1 MWNMKQNNETVLA
14 EETSIESE
22 CASVNIIH
30 HTQYANHDE
39 RCVILKESK
48 YESVVQIPNG
58 VGYDDNIPYALSVS
72 FIFFF
77 LCSIGMF
84 GVISIQQRLHL
95 QLFRHRFS
103 KLSC

>member
-1 MWNMKQNNETVLA
+1 MKQNNETVLA

-58 VGYDDNIPYALSVS
+58 YDNNLPYALSVS
-72 FIFFF
+72 FMFFVLNWYVRRYF
-77 LCSIGMF
+77 NSATTTFTALLASILGIELLD
-84 GVISIQQRLHL
+84 GSWI
-95 QLFRHRFS
+95 
-103 KLSC
+103 